1 MNKIIFANNPLDRMS
16 GFRSDKDWQKANL
29 LDNETRF
36 VVFHS
41 GKPLIHVSS
50 EPGSNST
57 IFLATYDQIKNFI
70 EDAYLL
76 FLGKLKNKSYY
87 AIDLSKSNKEFDKT
101 AFPNCKFI
109 D

>member
-41 GKPLIHVSS
+41 GKPLI
-50 EPGSNST
+50 
-57 IFLATYDQIKNFI
+57 
-70 EDAYLL
+70 
-76 FLGKLKNKSYY
+76 
-87 AIDLSKSNKEFDKT
+87 LSL
-101 AFPNCKFI
+101 I
-109 D
+109 HI

>member
-50 EPGSNST
+50 EPGQVHCSRVSMVSLSEKQQNVFHCP
-57 IFLATYDQIKNFI
+57 IN
-70 EDAYLL
+70 LL
-76 FLGKLKNKSYY
+76 FASLYR
-87 AIDLSKSNKEFDKT
+87 F
-101 AFPNCKFI
+101 
-109 D
+109 

>member
-50 EPGSNST
+50 EPG
-57 IFLATYDQIKNFI
+57 
-70 EDAYLL
+70 
-76 FLGKLKNKSYY
+76 
-87 AIDLSKSNKEFDKT
+87 
-101 AFPNCKFI
+101 
-109 D
+109 

>member
-70 EDAYLL
+70 CHEVFY
-76 FLGKLKNKSYY
+76 FYFSGFMEVIIYHGSV
-87 AIDLSKSNKEFDKT
+87 
-101 AFPNCKFI
+101 
-109 D
+109 